1 MDDKAWLRRTEET
14 NPAYEA
20 FREYLNMGPSR
31 SCVKVAE
38 SLGKSTQLITGWSAK
53 HDWVERVT
61 AFDRHLAE
69 AETDGMVHQL
79 AACRD
84 KNLALMDKLRGH
96 LETRLDTFI
105 ARGEDPT
112 IRWTQALTA
121 MAKVEQNSLLLKDDA
136 KTTEKLDNVMAL
148 VAKVVENAG
157 KVPA

>member
-1 MDDKAWLRRTEET
+1 MDDYVWARRDTESH
-14 NPAYEA
+14 PAYTA
-20 FREYLNMGPSR
+20 FQAYRRLR
-31 SCVKVAE
+31 STTKVAE
-38 SLGKSTQLITGWSAK
+38 ELAKSDTIIKRWCTE
-53 HDWVERVT
+53 HDWVSRVIAYDQYIAT
-61 AFDRHLAE
+61 AD
-69 AETDGMVHQL
+69 TDGEINLL

-157 KVPA
+157 RVPA

>member
-1 MDDKAWLRRTEET
+1 MYTWPEIASVGMTEE
-14 NPAYEA
+14 EA
-20 FREYLNMGPSR
+20 KAAGREVR
-31 SCVKVAE
+31 V
-38 SLGKSTQLITGWSAK
+38 GKFPFQANGRA
-53 HDWVERVT
+53 R
-61 AFDRHLAE
+61 AM

-136 KTTEKLDNVMAL
+136 KRAL
-148 VAKVVENAG
+148 VSRLVGGA
-157 KVPA
+157 